1 MGKLIKYEFRK
12 QLMSKLVVG
21 VVIAVLQFVFLIGVF
36 SDNENWTAVGLGFTM
51 TVAMISLL
59 YFSFESIVTYSN
71 DLKTKQS
78 YMLFLTPC
86 NMFQIVGAKLVTTIL
101 QIFVCGCAFAAI
113 GIGDVFLLCAKKG
126 TVTELIEGVKEFVQ
140 MLTGV
145 EIRLA
150 EIVYIVLMLLIAWLV
165 FIALAMFAITLSTTL
180 LSNWKFKGIASVA
193 IYFALDWCVAKVATL
208 VTPTGFLE
216 GEYLVVTAEAW
227 AFIGVYAVALALSY
241 VGTALLLD
249 KKVSV

>member
-21 VVIAVLQFVFLIGVF
+21 IVIVALQVLFAIGLIFNNADWGAIGFGGTIIVAVC
-36 SDNENWTAVGLGFTM
+36 
-51 TVAMISLL
+51 SLL

-78 YMLFLTPC
+78 YMLFLTPR
-86 NMFQIVGAKLVTTIL
+86 NMFQVVGAKLVTTIL
-101 QIFVCGCAFAAI
+101 QIFVYGCALAAI
-113 GIGDVFLLCAKKG
+113 GIGDLFLLCAKQRNVEEFLDILKG
-126 TVTELIEGVKEFVQ
+126 FIHAF
-140 MLTGV
+140 TGV

-150 EIVYIVLMLLIAWLV
+150 EVIYAILMVLIAWLFFV
-165 FIALAMFAITLSTTL
+165 AMAMFAITLSTTL
-180 LSNWKFKGIASVA
+180 LSNWKYKGVVSVVL
-193 IYFALDWCVAKVATL
+193 FFVLDWLVAKVVGL

-216 GEYLVVTAEAW
+216 GEYLVVDTEAW
-227 AFIGVYAVALALSY
+227 AFIGIYAAALALCY
-241 VGTALLLD
+241 VGTSLLLE